1 MKKLLL
7 SFVLLAMAGSI
18 SAQNEVGSWSV
29 TPKVGLNITSMTN
42 TDNSDPRFGLA
53 AGAEAEYQATPLLG
67 ISFGAIYS
75 MQGVKA
81 DSDEGDGTI
90 KMDYINVPVLAN
102 FYVAK
107 GFALKVGLQPGF
119 RVNDKVKISAGGA
132 SAEVGLKEAL
142 RASGSDA
149 DVKSFDLAIPIG
161 LSYEFPIGLKF
172 DARYNWSVTDAISV
186 EDESTKHSVLQ
197 FTVGYSFKL

>member
-1 MKKLLL
+1 MRKLLL
-7 SFVLLAMAGSI
+7 SFVLFAMAGGV
-18 SAQNEVGSWSV
+18 SAQNEVRGWKV
-29 TPKVGLNITSMTN
+29 TPKVGLNITSMSN

-53 AGAEAEYQATPLLG
+53 AGAEAEYQATPWLG

-81 DSDEGDGTI
+81 SSDEGDGTI
-90 KMDYINVPVLAN
+90 KMDYINVPILAN

-119 RVNDKVKISAGGA
+119 RVNDKVKVSSQGV
-132 SAEVGLKEAL
+132 SAEVGLKDVL

-161 LSYEFPIGLKF
+161 LSYEFSNGIKL
-172 DARYNWSVTDAISV
+172 DARYNWSVTEAISV